1 MIANLAGQSIG
12 EQISANDGTPF
23 VGTVNVWVTG
33 DDGTQL
39 IGSVAGGLCL
49 SEGNGYY
56 NYVVGLADVAF
67 TKHIAFTFVGVGA
80 VTKTVQ
86 VGLPATLLR
95 STAGQITG
103 CQMTTLADG
112 TDFTG
117 VVTVHVTGDSGPQTL
132 GATSLGICTLK
143 GHGYYQYLPA
153 LGETTFLNVAFT
165 YTGPGAI
172 NKGIEIATITAA
184 QAQGFQTATSM
195 GSVAVSTIISDAFME
210 LNVFGAS
217 QSQDPGDMAFGLG
230 KLNRVFDNLN
240 AMRQGVYQ
248 QKFIQFT
255 LTPALSPH
263 TIGPT
268 GVWVET
274 QRPVTI
280 DGGDLA
286 VGSGVTQPIDFDH
299 DWAWYQN
306 ISLQS
311 QTSGYPTDAY
321 YEPAWPNGK
330 IYFWPVPSSARV
342 VTLSVRLTLA
352 QVTLVDT
359 FWMPPG
365 YRDAITL
372 TLAESLMSA
381 YPRTGRD
388 DGKLSRAA
396 LLARER
402 VYANNL
408 IIPALITVDSG
419 MPGGQG
425 GLMNW
430 RTRQVMP

>member
-1 MIANLAGQSIG
+1 MSSAGWIRGVAGNIAEADLINTTTGAAFVGVVTVYVTIDNGTQVLGTQNGGVATAKGNGLYQYYP
-12 EQISANDGTPF
+12 SAAEADGT
-23 VGTVNVWVTG
+23 VCT
-33 DDGTQL
+33 
-39 IGSVAGGLCL
+39 
-49 SEGNGYY
+49 
-56 NYVVGLADVAF
+56 
-67 TKHIAFTFVGVGA
+67 FTFVGTGA
-80 VTKTVQ
+80 S
-86 VGLPATLLR
+86 PR
-95 STAGQITG
+95 S
-103 CQMTTLADG
+103 
-112 TDFTG
+112 
-117 VVTVHVTGDSGPQTL
+117 PQYWPI
-132 GATSLGICTLK
+132 S
-143 GHGYYQYLPA
+143 
-153 LGETTFLNVAFT
+153 
-165 YTGPGAI
+165 
-172 NKGIEIATITAA
+172 AA
-184 QAQGFQTATSM
+184 QAQALQAAT
-195 GSVAVSTIISDAFME
+195 GTGVVPVSTIVSDAFME

-217 QSQDPGDMAFGLG
+217 QSQDAGDMAFGLG

-299 DWAWYQN
+299 DWTWYQN

-388 DGKLSRAA
+388 DGTLSRAA

-408 IIPALITVDSG
+408 IIPALVTVDSG